1 MLNDIESKVDYL
13 NFRIVADPVATMIKQ
28 SGTNPIS
35 IGVSGNWGAGKS
47 SMVQMIADSLTTGE
61 NGSNYRVV
69 DFNAWLYQGYEDAR
83 LALLQQVADK
93 LGDLTKEKQTGF
105 EKFKEFLARVN
116 WFKLTIASLPVL
128 AKAAIGALALGPAGG
143 MAGGITALLGKLGKT
158 KSIELDQVPGAV
170 ESLTKQIPNLKEYW
184 KEAADKSMPKE
195 IEALRKSFAETLKEL
210 DVRLVVVVDDLD
222 RCLPDTALST
232 LEAMRLLLMVERTVF
247 IIAADETMIRQAV
260 RIRYGTESINADRET
275 SYFDKLVQVP
285 VYVPRPGPN
294 EVKCYIMMLLA
305 EMAVQQGKLSQTECS
320 AAANYLREAIKK
332 SWAGKLTR
340 TVLAQAFDKCNDNT
354 ISELIDI
361 ADQIS
366 GIMTT
371 SPSIGGNP
379 RLIKR
384 FLNNLMIRKLVAES
398 QEMGLSFDAL
408 IKLHLFERCAPAGAF
423 DELAG
428 MVVNSANGKLVEFG
442 KWEDVCAKGD
452 TPEDIPAKWKG
463 DFFVQ
468 WIALSPSLANVDLR
482 PFIYLSQE
490 DKKRIVPSN
499 DYSPEGRT
507 ALAVLLETRKF
518 NPALLDIIKRVES
531 SELESIFDILK
542 SRSKADQWS
551 VESLSR
557 LLYIPI
563 AVPAFRDVFL
573 RFFDAMPAS
582 KRASSIIPHL
592 SNQDWAV
599 SLLEKWA
606 NDSNT
611 PKTTVNAIR
620 ALKKTKN

>member
-1 MLNDIESKVDYL
+1 MLSDIESKVDYL
-13 NFRIVADPVATMIKQ
+13 NFKIMADPVASMIKQ
-28 SGTNPIS
+28 SGIKPIS

-47 SMVQMIADSLTTGE
+47 SMVQMIADSLKTGDKGE
-61 NGSNYRVV
+61 KYLII

-93 LGDLTKEKQTGF
+93 LGDLINEKKTVCT
-105 EKFKEFLARVN
+105 KFKEFLSRVN
-116 WFKLTIASLPVL
+116 WFKLTIASLPVI
-128 AKAAIGALALGPAGG
+128 AKAAIGTLALGPVGG
-143 MAGGITALLGKLGKT
+143 MAGSLAALLGKLGEKA
-158 KSIELDQVPGAV
+158 KSIQP
-170 ESLTKQIPNLKEYW
+170 ESCAKQISNLKEYW

-210 DVRLVVVVDDLD
+210 DVILVVVVDDLD
-222 RCLPDTALST
+222 RCLPDIALST

-260 RIRYGTESINADRET
+260 RIRYGQESIDTDRET

-305 EMAVQQGKLSQTECS
+305 EMAVQQGKLSENDCS
-320 AAANYLREAIKK
+320 AAADYLRSAIKK

-340 TVLAQAFDKCNDNT
+340 PVLAQAFNRCKNTT
-354 ISELIDI
+354 ISEMIDI

-366 GIMTT
+366 VIMTS

-384 FLNNLMIRKLVAES
+384 FLNNLMIRKCVAES

-408 IKLHLFERCAPAGAF
+408 IKIQLFERCAPIGAF
-423 DELAG
+423 DELAR
-428 MVVNSANGKLVEFG
+428 MVANSADGKLAEFA
-442 KWEDVCAKGD
+442 KWEEACVKGEMMERV
-452 TPEDIPAKWKG
+452 PQKWKG
-463 DFFVQ
+463 EFFDQ
-468 WIALSPSLANVDLR
+468 WIGLSPSLGNLDLR
-482 PFIYLSQE
+482 PYIYLSQE
-490 DKKRIVPSN
+490 DKKRFVPSN
-499 DYSPEGRT
+499 DYSPEGRN
-507 ALAVLLETRKF
+507 ALAALLETKSYK
-518 NPALLDIIKRVES
+518 PILLDLLKPVDH
-531 SELESIFDILK
+531 SELETIFDSLK
-542 SRSKADQWS
+542 NRAVADQWS

-563 AVPAFRDVFL
+563 AVPTFGDAL
-573 RFFDAMPAS
+573 IRFFDTMPAS
-582 KRASSIIPHL
+582 KRPSSIIPHL
-592 SNQDWAV
+592 NNQDWALP
-599 SLLEKWA
+599 LLEKWE

-620 ALKKTKN
+620 TFRKRKV